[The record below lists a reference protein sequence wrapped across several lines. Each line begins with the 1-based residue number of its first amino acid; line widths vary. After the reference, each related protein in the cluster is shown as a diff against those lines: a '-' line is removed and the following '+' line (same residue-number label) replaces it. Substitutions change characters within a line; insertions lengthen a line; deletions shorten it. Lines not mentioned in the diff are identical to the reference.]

1 LKSSLLSFAL
11 NTRLPVG
18 VGEPRS
24 NLAMKPKFAFLPRTS
39 GIFDDA
45 VVVKIHPP
53 PVTDCPGCSW
63 TVNSRVA
70 GVNRSLPMKSIRRSL
85 GPKASGRSSA
95 SSRIRPRASVWT
107 QMDFVP
113 RETRTDCGSLV
124 PPTPRIAT
132 TALAPT
138 CRVVWL
144 GISVGVARAI
154 VNGAAVAEPR
164 CVASSSNATA
174 TTVSPGAVAMMNIAL
189 ALPFASVVTVA
200 RERPSVNVT
209 GRPARPPAAPESW
222 A

>member
-1 LKSSLLSFAL
+1 
-11 NTRLPVG
+11 
-18 VGEPRS
+18 
-24 NLAMKPKFAFLPRTS
+24 
-39 GIFDDA
+39 
-45 VVVKIHPP
+45 
-53 PVTDCPGCSW
+53 
-63 TVNSRVA
+63 
-70 GVNRSLPMKSIRRSL
+70 
-85 GPKASGRSSA
+85 
-95 SSRIRPRASVWT
+95 
-107 QMDFVP
+107 MDFVP